1 MPYSPE
7 GSGKVIRNP
16 DPEPDHQKKLIDF
29 PTDKPSYI
37 SYFGSNPAD
46 KVSKKVSK

>member
-16 DPEPDHQKKLIDF
+16 YPEPDHQEKLIDF

-46 KVSKKVSK
+46 KVSK